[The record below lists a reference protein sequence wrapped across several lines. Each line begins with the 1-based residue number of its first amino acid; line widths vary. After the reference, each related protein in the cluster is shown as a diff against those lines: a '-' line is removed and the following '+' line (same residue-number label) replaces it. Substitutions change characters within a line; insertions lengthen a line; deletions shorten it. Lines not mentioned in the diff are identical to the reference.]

1 VVEINRIRK
10 LLYHQTGTEKKM
22 NNINTEEAVLN
33 SIEKILEKKK
43 DLIKLSL
50 TACVHCSICSDS
62 CFMFNSNRKDPTYT
76 PAYKV
81 INSIGKIYK
90 KKGRLSDAEYEKI
103 KILIW
108 DKCVLCMRC
117 YCPLGISIPSLI
129 ACARSVSREKGF
141 YRTYDDAADGSE
153 I

>member
-1 VVEINRIRK
+1 MNSINTDTAAMNRIADI
-10 LLYHQTGTEKKM
+10 LDKKRDM
-22 NNINTEEAVLN
+22 
-33 SIEKILEKKK
+33 
-43 DLIKLSL
+43 IKLSL
-50 TACVHCSICSDS
+50 SACVHCSICSES
-62 CFMFNSNRKDPTYT
+62 CFKFNSNKKDPTYT

-81 INSIGKIYK
+81 INSIGRIYK
-90 KKGRLSDAEYEKI
+90 KKGKLSDSEYDKI

-129 ACARSVSREKGF
+129 ACARSVCREKGF
-141 YRTYDDAADGSE
+141 YRTYDETADGPE

>member
-1 VVEINRIRK
+1 
-10 LLYHQTGTEKKM
+10 M
-22 NNINTEEAVLN
+22 NNITPETT
-33 SIEKILEKKK
+33 SIDRVGKILEKKK
-43 DLIKLSL
+43 NMIKMSLS
-50 TACVHCSICSDS
+50 ACVHCSICSDS

-90 KKGRLSDAEYEKI
+90 KKGKLSDAEYGKI
-103 KILIW
+103 KNLVW

-129 ACARSVSREKGF
+129 ACARSICREKGI
-141 YRTYDDAADGSE
+141 YRTYDDIEEGTQ